1 MPPDV
6 FRGAEEFAMTTNWLE
21 PRAGR
26 ASGAADLRRLIAAKA
41 TVAAPGA
48 YDGMSALLARRA
60 GFEALYLSGAA
71 LSASMAFPDLGLITL
86 EDVSRRSRE
95 IVRAAGLP
103 LIVDCDTGFGE
114 ALNVMHTVRCLEEAG
129 AACIQIEDQQF
140 PKKCGHLNDKR
151 LIPVED
157 MCRKVAAA
165 RSAASDIIICAR
177 TDAAASSLDDA
188 IARANR
194 YGEAGAELLF
204 VEALTSIEHIKRV
217 RAEVAAPLLA
227 NMTEF
232 GRTPQLSLQ
241 QWGDYGYEVVTSPV
255 SEFRIAARAIERFYS
270 NLHEKGQV
278 QDTLPDMMTRAQLYD
293 TIGYYDYEALDASIA
308 RTVLEDK

>member
-1 MPPDV
+1 
-6 FRGAEEFAMTTNWLE
+6 MTIHWLDG
-21 PRAGR
+21 RSGRTAG
-26 ASGAADLRRLIAAKA
+26 GAALRRLIARK
-41 TVAAPGA
+41 TPLAAPGA
-48 YDGMSALLARRA
+48 HDGMSALLARRA

-71 LSASMAFPDLGLITL
+71 LSASMALPDLGILTL
-86 EDVSRRSRE
+86 EDVTRRARE
-95 IVRAAGLP
+95 VVRASGLP

-129 AACIQIEDQQF
+129 AAGIQIEDQQF

-151 LIPVED
+151 LIPVDD

-165 RSAASDIIICAR
+165 RSAASDMVICAR

-188 IARANR
+188 ITRANR
-194 YGEAGAELLF
+194 YAEAGAELIF
-204 VEALTSIEHIKRV
+204 VEALTSIDHIKRV
-217 RAEVAAPLLA
+217 RAEITAPLLA

-241 QWGDYGYEVVTSPV
+241 QWGDFGYEVVIYPV
-255 SEFRIAARAIERFYS
+255 SEFRIAARAIERFYAS
-270 NLHEKGQV
+270 LHANGQV
-278 QDTLPDMMTRAQLYD
+278 QDTLPDMMTRAELYD

>member
-1 MPPDV
+1 MK
-6 FRGAEEFAMTTNWLE
+6 TQWLD
-21 PRAGR
+21 GR
-26 ASGAADLRRLIAAKA
+26 TGRTGGGAALRRLIARKA
-41 TVAAPGA
+41 ALAAPGA
-48 YDGMSALLARRA
+48 HDGMSALLARRA

-71 LSASMAFPDLGLITL
+71 LSASMALPDLGLLTL
-86 EDVSRRSRE
+86 EDVTRRARE
-95 IVRAAGLP
+95 VVRASGLP

-114 ALNVMHTVRCLEEAG
+114 ALNVMHTARCLEEAG

-151 LIPVED
+151 LIAVED

-165 RSAASDIIICAR
+165 RSAASELMICAR

-194 YGEAGAELLF
+194 YAEAGADLLF
-204 VEALTSIEHIKRV
+204 VEALSSVEHIRRV
-217 RAEVAAPLLA
+217 RAEVKGPLLA

-241 QWGDYGYEVVTSPV
+241 QWSDYGYEVVIFPV
-255 SEFRIAARAIERFYS
+255 SEFRIAARATERFYAD
-270 NLHEKGQV
+270 LHQSGDV
-278 QDTLPDMMTRAQLYD
+278 QKALPDMMTRAELYD
-293 TIGYYDYEALDASIA
+293 AIGYYDYEALDASIA
-308 RTVLEDK
+308 RTVLESE

>member
-1 MPPDV
+1 
-6 FRGAEEFAMTTNWLE
+6 MTTTWLD
-21 PRAGR
+21 GR
-26 ASGAADLRRLIAAKA
+26 SGRPGGGGALRRLIARGTAL
-41 TVAAPGA
+41 AAPGA
-48 YDGMSALLARRA
+48 HDGMSALLARRA

-71 LSASMAFPDLGLITL
+71 LSASMALPDLGLLTL
-86 EDVSRRSRE
+86 EDVARRARE
-95 IVRAAGLP
+95 VVRASGLP

-114 ALNVMHTVRCLEEAG
+114 ALNVMHTVRSLEEAG

-165 RSAASDIIICAR
+165 RSAASDLVICAR

-188 IARANR
+188 IARAKR
-194 YGEAGAELLF
+194 YAAAGAELLF

-217 RAEVAAPLLA
+217 RAEVSGPLLA

-232 GRTPQLSLQ
+232 GRTPQLSVA
-241 QWGDYGYEVVTSPV
+241 QWQEFGYEVVIFPV
-255 SEFRIAARAIERFYS
+255 SEFRIAARATERFYAD
-270 NLHEKGQV
+270 LHQHGHV
-278 QDTLPDMMTRAQLYD
+278 QNTLPGMMTRAELYD

-308 RTVLEDK
+308 RTVLEEK

>member
-1 MPPDV
+1 
-6 FRGAEEFAMTTNWLE
+6 MTTTWLDGRS
-21 PRAGR
+21 PRP
-26 ASGAADLRRLIAAKA
+26 SPAAALGRLIAGRT

-48 YDGMSALLARRA
+48 HDGLSALLARRA

-71 LSASMAFPDLGLITL
+71 LSASMALPDLGLLTL
-86 EDVSRRSRE
+86 EDVTRRARE
-95 IVRAAGLP
+95 VVRASGLP

-114 ALNVMHTVRCLEEAG
+114 ALNVMHTARCLEEAG

-151 LIPVED
+151 LIAVED

-165 RSAASDIIICAR
+165 RSAASELMICAR

-194 YGEAGAELLF
+194 YAEAGAELLF
-204 VEALTSIEHIKRV
+204 VEALTSIDHIRQV
-217 RAEVAAPLLA
+217 RAELKGPLLA

-232 GRTPQLSLQ
+232 GRTPQLSVA
-241 QWGDYGYEVVTSPV
+241 QWQDFGYEVVIFPV
-255 SEFRIAARAIERFYS
+255 SEFRIAARATERFYAD
-270 NLHEKGQV
+270 LHKSGHV
-278 QDTLPDMMTRAQLYD
+278 QNTLPAMMTRAELYD

-308 RTVLEDK
+308 RTVLESK

>member
-1 MPPDV
+1 MID
-6 FRGAEEFAMTTNWLE
+6 WLDGRTG
-21 PRAGR
+21 RAG
-26 ASGAADLRRLIAAKA
+26 GAAALRRLIARKA
-41 TVAAPGA
+41 TFAAPGA
-48 YDGMSALLARRA
+48 HDGISALLARRA

-71 LSASMAFPDLGLITL
+71 LSASMALPDLGLLTL
-86 EDVSRRSRE
+86 EDVTRRARE
-95 IVRAAGLP
+95 VVRASGLP

-165 RSAASDIIICAR
+165 RSAASELVICAR

-194 YGEAGAELLF
+194 YAEAGAELIF
-204 VEALTSIEHIKRV
+204 VEALVSPEHIRRV
-217 RAEVAAPLLA
+217 RAEIKAPLLA

-232 GRTPQLSLQ
+232 GRTPQLSLEE
-241 QWGDYGYEVVTSPV
+241 WRDFGYEVVIFPV
-255 SEFRIAARAIERFYS
+255 SEFRIAARAIEKFYAD
-270 NLHEKGQV
+270 LRRTG
-278 QDTLPDMMTRAQLYD
+278 DARAALPDMMTRAALYD
-293 TIGYYDYEALDASIA
+293 AIGYYDYEALDASIVK
-308 RTVLEDK
+308 TVLDKS

>member
-1 MPPDV
+1 
-6 FRGAEEFAMTTNWLE
+6 MTTTWLDGNT
-21 PRAGR
+21 GR
-26 ASGAADLRRLIAAKA
+26 ASRAADLRRLIAART

-48 YDGMSALLARRA
+48 HDGMAALLARRA

-71 LSASMAFPDLGLITL
+71 LSASMALPDLGLLTL
-86 EDVSRRSRE
+86 EDVTRRARE
-95 IVRAAGLP
+95 IVRAGNLP

-114 ALNVMHTVRCLEEAG
+114 ALNVMHAVRCLEEAG

-151 LIPVED
+151 LVPVED

-165 RSAASDIIICAR
+165 RSAASDLVICAR

-194 YGEAGAELLF
+194 YAEAGAELLF
-204 VEALTSIEHIKRV
+204 VEALTSPDHIRRV
-217 RAEVAAPLLA
+217 RAEVKAPLLA

-232 GRTPQLSLQ
+232 GRTPQLSLAE
-241 QWGDYGYEVVTSPV
+241 WRDYGYEVVIFPV
-255 SEFRIAARAIERFYS
+255 SEFRVAARATERFYADLRQHGHVK
-270 NLHEKGQV
+270 N
-278 QDTLPDMMTRAQLYD
+278 TLPDMMTRAALYEA
-293 TIGYYDYEALDASIA
+293 IGYYDYEALDASIA
-308 RTVLEDK
+308 RTMLDEH

>member
-1 MPPDV
+1 
-6 FRGAEEFAMTTNWLE
+6 MTINWLD
-21 PRAGR
+21 GR
-26 ASGAADLRRLIAAKA
+26 YDRTGGGAALRRLIARK
-41 TVAAPGA
+41 TPLAAPGA
-48 YDGMSALLARRA
+48 HDGMSALLARRA

-71 LSASMAFPDLGLITL
+71 LSASMALPDLGLLTL
-86 EDVSRRSRE
+86 EDVSRRARE
-95 IVRAAGLP
+95 VVRASGLP

-129 AACIQIEDQQF
+129 AACMQIEDQQF

-151 LIPVED
+151 LIPLED
-157 MCRKVAAA
+157 MCRKIAAA
-165 RSAASDIIICAR
+165 RSAASDLVICAR

-194 YGEAGAELLF
+194 YAAAGAELIF

-232 GRTPQLSLQ
+232 GRTPQLSLR
-241 QWGDYGYEVVTSPV
+241 QWGDFRYEVVIYPV
-255 SEFRIAARAIERFYS
+255 SEFRIAARAIERFYA
-270 NLHEKGQV
+270 NLHAKGQV
-278 QDTLPDMMTRAQLYD
+278 QDTLPDMMTRAELYD